1 MSEGKRT
8 KHGRESEGSQTE
20 RKQEF
25 GPQVPLRITQARRKW
40 EVGHG
45 CLALAKLC
53 DVELYMMGSETT
65 AQVSYID
72 GEQEWRKMKKLR

>member
-1 MSEGKRT
+1 MREGKPT

-25 GPQVPLRITQARRKW
+25 GPRVPLGITQARREW

-45 CLALAKLC
+45 CLALAKLG
-53 DVELYMMGSETT
+53 DMKFIY
-65 AQVSYID
+65 D
-72 GEQEWRKMKKLR
+72 GVRNYSTSKLH